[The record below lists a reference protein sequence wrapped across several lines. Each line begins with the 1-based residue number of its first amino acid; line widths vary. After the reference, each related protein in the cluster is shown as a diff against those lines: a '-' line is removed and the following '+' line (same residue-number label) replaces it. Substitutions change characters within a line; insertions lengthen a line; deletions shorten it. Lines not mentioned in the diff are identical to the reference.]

1 MYQFKMKTGG
11 IAFAL
16 EFLLWGALTA
26 VTFGLFAPV
35 LVWRSIVR
43 IAEGFAIE
51 KVEK

>member
-1 MYQFKMKTGG
+1 MYQLKIKTGG
-11 IAFAL
+11 IAFGL

-35 LVWRSIVR
+35 FVWRCVVR
-43 IAEGFAIE
+43 IAEGVVLE